1 MEGLHAQS
9 AACHRQRAIL
19 SIHARPCAKSSLD
32 APRRLAQPVEQ
43 IRVDPVSISRQLG
56 EFRRECRPPPFDSDA
71 PRTTPPKPSSK
82 SALCKWWRSLAPAL
96 LAVALA
102 ITVAALRPTTE
113 HADAKGRPPL
123 WFGPGGVFKV
133 ALFADLHYGEDAW
146 TDWGPAQDAASDR
159 VMAAVLDAE
168 NPANNTHLYG
178 LLCLLLMQVAKDP
191 SGKDINALEQH
202 IKNLLSPS
210 TPFFFNTLYD
220 PYRVGANFV
229 RGYPYSLREGVP
241 TVVSHELWLNIPD
254 CDAPTQLV
262 KPLERNTRYVDAI
275 LTIPKGTL
283 FPMCGMNLAFD
294 PI

>member
-19 SIHARPCAKSSLD
+19 SIRARNARPCAKSSLD

-43 IRVDPVSISRQLG
+43 IRVDPVSISRQPG
-56 EFRRECRPPPFDSDA
+56 ESRRECRPPPFDSDA

-96 LAVALA
+96 LAAALA
-102 ITVAALRPTTE
+102 ITVAALRPATE

-123 WFGPGGVFKV
+123 WFWPGGVFKV

-168 NPANNTHLYG
+168 NPDLVVY
-178 LLCLLLMQVAKDP
+178 
-191 SGKDINALEQH
+191 EQ
-202 IKNLLSPS
+202 P
-210 TPFFFNTLYD
+210 
-220 PYRVGANFV
+220 
-229 RGYPYSLREGVP
+229 
-241 TVVSHELWLNIPD
+241 
-254 CDAPTQLV
+254 
-262 KPLERNTRYVDAI
+262 
-275 LTIPKGTL
+275 
-283 FPMCGMNLAFD
+283 
-294 PI
+294 

>member
-168 NPANNTHLYG
+168 NPGA
-178 LLCLLLMQVAKDP
+178 CLRTLSFCFP
-191 SGKDINALEQH
+191 GPFPFSSER
-202 IKNLLSPS
+202 IKELKRNSLSAS
-210 TPFFFNTLYD
+210 W
-220 PYRVGANFV
+220 
-229 RGYPYSLREGVP
+229 SLRRRNPIHASSLRLGGVRAAIDVQ
-241 TVVSHELWLNIPD
+241 TSL
-254 CDAPTQLV
+254 
-262 KPLERNTRYVDAI
+262 LEE
-275 LTIPKGTL
+275 
-283 FPMCGMNLAFD
+283 D
-294 PI
+294 PNKNYQEDKR